1 MRVLLLPLARARALR
16 RDDRA
21 QVMILTGVMV
31 FLVMIFG
38 ITTFNTGTLIY
49 NRILVQNA
57 VDAAAD
63 THALWMARGYNLV
76 QHLNDFHK
84 DALDVMTP
92 VFYVTCGIRMGCVAL
107 LAVPFVGGALYQAC
121 CTATQVTVS
130 LLEAAQMAIA
140 TVILIVQPLLNYVM
154 PIVGILAANSVAKAN
169 GADPILGSLMGILD
183 GFLGNLGLGTNL
195 QSEMAQIPLLSD
207 FYVLPLTAK
216 TAITLGLKKRGD
228 DGGETSAPGG
238 NWQTDSTVAA
248 LCEYGT
254 CTSGAT
260 CMQSPFDLGDQE
272 CGWSDTYYYGY
283 PHYNTWVAGK
293 MRRDFLGGAYARNP
307 WLNPRRDR
315 DPQVEV
321 DYKGFDDFAFFT
333 NRTSSLST
341 EFRNPAMFA
350 FASSQ
355 AAGDAVVESSGNNFR
370 YAVPQLISVVLESQD
385 GTDLTED
392 RFIWH

>member
-1 MRVLLLPLARARALR
+1 MLPMERARALR

-49 NRILVQNA
+49 NRILIQNA

-92 VFYVTCGIRMGCVAL
+92 MFYVTCGIRMGCVAL

-121 CTATQVTVS
+121 CSATQVTVS

-140 TVILIVQPLLNYVM
+140 TVILLVQPLLNYLM
-154 PIVGILAANSVAKAN
+154 PIVGIMAANSVARAN
-169 GADPILGSLMGILD
+169 GADPILAGLIGMMES
-183 GFLGNLGLGTNL
+183 FLGDLGLSSNL
-195 QSEMAQIPLLSD
+195 QSQIAQIPLVSD
-207 FYVLPLTAK
+207 FYVLPLTAGN
-216 TAITLGLKKRGD
+216 AISLGLKKRGD
-228 DGGETSAPGG
+228 DDGETSAPGG
-238 NWQTDSTVAA
+238 NWKTNSTVAS
-248 LCEYGT
+248 LCEFGT
-254 CTSGAT
+254 CTSRAT
-260 CMQSPFDLGDQE
+260 CMKSPFDLGNQD

-293 MRRDFLGGAYARNP
+293 MRRDFLGGAYAKNP
-307 WLNPRRDR
+307 WLNPRHNL
-315 DPQVEV
+315 DPNVQVDFE
-321 DYKGFDDFAFFT
+321 GFDEFAFFT
-333 NRTSSLST
+333 RQDPGLSG
-341 EFRNPAMFA
+341 EFRNPAMIA

-355 AAGDAVVESSGNNFR
+355 AAGDAVVESSGNNFQ
-370 YAVPQLISVVLESQD
+370 YAVPQLIAVVLEDQD
-385 GTDLTED
+385 GNDQTED